1 MGFFGKD
8 GYFLSIKKIIK
19 VLVVDDSLVFRET
32 LARGIAKD
40 PGLEVVATAVDPYD
54 ARDKIIRFDPDVMS
68 LDMEMPR
75 MNGIEFLQKLMPQHP
90 LPVVMVSGVNVNVF
104 EALKAGAVDF
114 VHKPDLQSKMSIDAL
129 INELIVKLKIAST
142 AKLDHWKA
150 PSNLPVHI
158 EKIGSNTD
166 VKIIAIGASTG
177 GTEAIAAIV
186 KDFAP
191 NMPGTVIV
199 QHMPPVFTKMYAER
213 LNNNCLMEVREA
225 QNGDRVYPGRILI
238 APGDFQMRLK
248 KAGAEYMVECYKGE
262 KVSGHCPSVDV
273 LFHSVAEQTARTA
286 VGVILTGMGSD
297 GAKGLLEM
305 RRRGARTLGQNE
317 ESSVVYG
324 MPKVAFEL
332 GAVERQAPLE
342 EISRLIYGL
351 ARQHKDY
358 K

>member
-1 MGFFGKD
+1 
-8 GYFLSIKKIIK
+8 LIIRKKIK

-40 PGLEVVATAVDPYD
+40 SGIEVVATATDPYD
-54 ARDKIIRFDPDVMS
+54 ARDKIIQFDPDVMS

-90 LPVVMVSGVNVNVF
+90 IPVVMVSGANVNVF

-114 VHKPDLQSKMSIDAL
+114 VHKPDLQSKTGIEPI

-150 PSNLPVHI
+150 GVAAPVHV
-158 EKIGSNTD
+158 EKIGNNTG

-177 GTEAIAAIV
+177 GTEAIANII
-186 KDFAP
+186 KNFAP

-199 QHMPPVFTKMYAER
+199 QHMPPVFTRMYAER
-213 LNNNCLMEVREA
+213 LNNTCLMEVKEA
-225 QNGDRVYPGRILI
+225 ENGDRVYPGRILI

-248 KAGAEYMVECYKGE
+248 KAGSEYSVECFKGE
-262 KVSGHCPSVDV
+262 KVNGHCPSVDV
-273 LFHSVAEQTARTA
+273 LFQSVAEQTARSA

-305 RRRGARTLGQNE
+305 RKRGARTLGQDE

-324 MPKVAFEL
+324 MPKVAFDL

-342 EISRLIYGL
+342 GISGLIYGL
-351 ARQHKDY
+351 VHQS
-358 K
+358 